1 MRIVASSSKTGN
13 VYIKKIN
20 TLKQTILLVPLIRID
35 RVAHFRCIGGVGFFV
50 IGFSTI
56 HDAQAVNELH
66 VFWSNRNAF
75 GIDRTHE
82 RH

>member
-13 VYIKKIN
+13 VYTKKTN
-20 TLKQTILLVPLIRID
+20 TLKRTILLVPLIRIN
-35 RVAHFRCIGGVGFFV
+35 RVAHFRCIGGVGLFV
-50 IGFSTI
+50 VGLSTI

-66 VFWSNRNAF
+66 VFWSNRKAF
-75 GIDRTHE
+75 GMDRTYE